1 MALVYPTDDT
11 ANVLPM
17 DSLDTAVTTTAV
29 ISPSNAIS
37 HELLEPPSVYDIG
50 MYALN
55 LYETLAFLM
64 PLMISDRYQSVSK
77 SELTT
82 TFWLFVATNVRI
94 LISLKHSAG
103 ASEGWVW
110 GLPPTEK
117 LPPGWLHGQTYY
129 VSLYAYPLGTVVFDA
144 NNHEAN

>member
-1 MALVYPTDDT
+1 MVDQSVAVAYPTDDA

-17 DSLDTAVTTTAV
+17 DTATTTTAV
-29 ISPSNAIS
+29 ISASDEIS
-37 HELLEPPSVYDIG
+37 HEMLEPPSVYDIG

-103 ASEGWVW
+103 ASEGRVW

-117 LPPGWLHGQTYY
+117 LPPWLAAWADLLRVLVCIPSWNGRILREQ
-129 VSLYAYPLGTVVFDA
+129 P
-144 NNHEAN
+144 